1 MSARVTV
8 TADAGGAVAVKT
20 ATTTGEIDELADE
33 AERLVR
39 ARHPGVV
46 VVLDHRRTDAGAE
59 LRTRFAGDP
68 LERWRGD
75 LPRLAGLIAALAA
88 DLGDL
93 HDLGIVHGRIDGSH
107 VLVGSDGRPRLCGFS
122 PPSDEATGE
131 GDVAALAELF
141 DHLVHRTR
149 DTEHRAAL
157 PWRRRPVADQRA
169 VAQIVAQAT
178 DPIPSRRPNA
188 RSLANLILAAFPGA
202 ELPPP
207 EATPPQ
213 PPDPDRHDDDF
224 DAVFGDQTDATVDDI
239 FGD

>member
-46 VVLDHRRTDAGAE
+46 VVLDHRRTETGAE

-68 LERWRGD
+68 LERWHGA
-75 LPRLAGLIAALAA
+75 LSRLAGLIAAVAA

-93 HDLGIVHGRIDGSH
+93 HDLGIVHGRIDASH
-107 VLVGSDGRPRLCGFS
+107 VLVGADGRPRLCGFA
-122 PPSDEATGE
+122 PPPGE
-131 GDVAALAELF
+131 PAAHDDVAALAELF
-141 DHLVHRTR
+141 DHLVSQV
-149 DTEHRAAL
+149 RATAGRSPFL
-157 PWRRRPVADQRA
+157 RRRGPVADQRA

-178 DPIPSRRPNA
+178 DPVPSRRPHA
-188 RSLANLILAAFPGA
+188 RHLANLILATFPGA

-207 EATPPQ
+207 ESPT
-213 PPDPDRHDDDF
+213 
-224 DAVFGDQTDATVDDI
+224 
-239 FGD
+239 